1 MLNWLLTKLTNH
13 WEKKCKKEMGGIPLL
28 WVIYK
33 EDEPAPN
40 IHFSPRPMFNGDEFL
55 NGKCKEIAEYMRD
68 KYLEP
73 KEV

>member
-1 MLNWLLTKLTNH
+1 M
-13 WEKKCKKEMGGIPLL
+13 L